1 MATPSDDRPGAGIEL
16 EFLFNLLSPNIKKS
30 SSLYASFFKAVLLKT
45 GGPKQILILVE
56 TPFLPR
62 AHPLLL
68 CGSWLEQS
76 MLVGF

>member
-1 MATPSDDRPGAGIEL
+1 MATPSDDRPGAGNEL
-16 EFLFNLLSPNIKKS
+16 EFFNLLSPNMKKS

-62 AHPLLL
+62 AHPLVL

-76 MLVGF
+76 RLVGS